1 MTWSL
6 LWVLFLIQS
15 PRILPGSLS
24 FCSLPETLCSVSCPL
39 VQGWRPASATSP
51 FMGQGRPHVTYTWS
65 MQLHTG
71 DTFRYLN
78 IEVIFC
84 LATLYPLT
92 SKMRPWLT
100 SESHSTRELVSF
112 LSYQHRTPTFGRR
125 YPHLLNVKCVLL
137 CTKARQRTIQIL
149 TCGVLPLSVA
159 KKEANFSTHPLSF
172 CLGILI

>member
-6 LWVLFLIQS
+6 LWVLCLIQS

-24 FCSLPETLCSVSCPL
+24 FHSLPETLCSVSCPL

-51 FMGQGRPHVTYTWS
+51 FMGQGRPHGTCTSS

-71 DTFRYLN
+71 DTFRYLS

-100 SESHSTRELVSF
+100 SESHAIRELVSF
-112 LSYQHRTPTFGRR
+112 LSYQHRVPTFGRR
-125 YPHLLNVKCVLL
+125 YPHLTQCQMCSALHQSH
-137 CTKARQRTIQIL
+137 TEDYSDTHMWRPPSIWSQ
-149 TCGVLPLSVA
+149 
-159 KKEANFSTHPLSF
+159 KEVNFSTHPLSF
-172 CLGILI
+172 CLGVLI